1 MKCCRCLAVW
11 TSAALAVSAAAGV
24 LRGQERPVWRPG
36 VTVQPTVRSWRFA
49 EPLTQ
54 DSSRITGVSQLALPL
69 GTTVALGDRWTLDLH
84 SAWMRGTVHREGAGG
99 GGGDG
104 GDLTLDG
111 FTDVRLRLVGRIV
124 GDHVL
129 LTLGANV
136 PTGATQL
143 GGRRLDALR
152 ILGAPALRFAVPTL
166 GVGAGGTAGIVVA
179 RQARGWALA
188 FGTSYEMRGRY
199 NPIEASIVGGGAALD
214 LDPGDA
220 LHLSVAA
227 DRLVGRHRLSLL
239 VAGDVYGDD
248 RLDFGTA
255 SGSGSPGAQGRYRLG
270 PTLLGAAL
278 LDLAIPGYR
287 EFAVSVQHRYRTRF
301 TGMDGTRVAGT
312 SGQVLDAGLSTLRGR
327 PGGVGFIARA
337 DGSFD
342 TGLAIDDSF
351 ATAGAVTGGLTLG
364 LSIPVRG
371 QRLEPFVRGEIG
383 RLDTGPESTQGRALT
398 AGLTVGTR

>member
-1 MKCCRCLAVW
+1 MRRTRWLAVW
-11 TSAALAVSAAAGV
+11 STAALASSAGGAG
-24 LRGQERPVWRPG
+24 LRAQERPAWRPG
-36 VTVQPTVRSWRFA
+36 VTVQPTVRTWRFA

-54 DSSRITGVSQLALPL
+54 DSSRITGVSQFALPL
-69 GTTVALGDRWTLDLH
+69 GTTVALGNRWTFDLH
-84 SAWMRGTVHREGAGG
+84 SAWMRGTVHREAGG
-99 GGGDG
+99 GGGG

-111 FTDVRLRLVGRIV
+111 FTDVRLRLVGRVV

-143 GGRRLDALR
+143 GGRTLEALR
-152 ILGAPALRFAVPTL
+152 ILGAPALRFGVPTL
-166 GVGAGGTAGIVVA
+166 GVGAGGTAGVVVA

-188 FGTSYEMRGRY
+188 VGTSYEMRGRY
-199 NPIEASIVGGGAALD
+199 NPIEASIVGGGGALD

-248 RLDFGTA
+248 RLDFGATGGGGA
-255 SGSGSPGAQGRYRLG
+255 PGAQGHYRLG

-278 LDLAIPGYR
+278 LDLAVPGYR
-287 EFAVSVQHRYRTRF
+287 EFAFAVQHRYRTRF
-301 TGMDGTRVAGT
+301 TGIDGTRVAGT
-312 SGQVLDAGLSTLRGR
+312 SGQVVDAGLSTLRGR
-327 PGGVGFIARA
+327 PGGVGFLARA

-342 TGLAIDDSF
+342 TGLSIDDSF
-351 ATAGAVTGGLTLG
+351 ATAGAVSGGLTLG
-364 LSIPVRG
+364 LSIPVGG
-371 QRLEPFVRGEIG
+371 QRLEPFVRGELA
-383 RLDTGPESTQGRALT
+383 RLDTGPQSTRGRALT